1 MFGGDVPTVKFLDG
15 AAHQRGWNIVK
26 QEGKRTG
33 EGTDHTLASKRNHL
47 NADRHRRS
55 PCWNR
60 VGEQS
65 DTVLEQC
72 RGRIFVA
79 VDKEPNEVCPD
90 LGCPSVVFS
99 KPNSTSRWTTSPA
112 LR

>member
-26 QEGKRTG
+26 QEGERTGKRT
-33 EGTDHTLASKRNHL
+33 DHALSSERNHL

-60 VGEQS
+60 VGEQG

-79 VDKEPNEVCPD
+79 VDEEPNEG
-90 LGCPSVVFS
+90 L
-99 KPNSTSRWTTSPA
+99 SRSRLTFGGVLKTQFHFEVDHLTGP
-112 LR
+112 